1 MKFGLFADITLRMFQ
16 TRAVIYSSLWSGFW
30 QTGFTAFRL
39 NFSKHSRLYGQMDDI
54 VAALTLRD
62 LDQLSLKL
70 IRNIGKASSFFAFVF
85 LSCRCL
91 MCCFHLNRS
100 WMVPSIKSRF
110 NLPLTLRTCDNYFF
124 TEVCLGIKT
133 FFHELPNW
141 SGI

>member
-91 MCCFHLNRS
+91 MPAVF
-100 WMVPSIKSRF
+100 I
-110 NLPLTLRTCDNYFF
+110 
-124 TEVCLGIKT
+124 
-133 FFHELPNW
+133 
-141 SGI
+141 